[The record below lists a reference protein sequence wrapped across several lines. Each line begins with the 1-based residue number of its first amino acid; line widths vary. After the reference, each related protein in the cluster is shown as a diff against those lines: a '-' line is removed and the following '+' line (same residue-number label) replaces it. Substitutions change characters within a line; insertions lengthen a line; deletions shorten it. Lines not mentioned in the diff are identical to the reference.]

1 MREIML
7 SGENRRVSPIPIAID
22 ASIQVI
28 LSTRK
33 TEIIAAISST
43 EPIKVVF
50 QLFTRLL
57 VSFFLIGNLSGL

>member
-1 MREIML
+1 ML

-33 TEIIAAISST
+33 TEIIAAINST

-57 VSFFLIGNLSGL
+57 VSFFLIGNLCGL